1 MPLGRSFAEQ
11 QDFELGARLVAEL
24 PQRHSQR
31 EVARMMGVS
40 RSAIQRSER
49 LILAKVA
56 KKLMEIANAN
66 RS

>member
-1 MPLGRSFAEQ
+1 M
-11 QDFELGARLVAEL
+11 ELGARLAAEL
-24 PQRHSQR
+24 PQRYSQR

-56 KKLMEIANAN
+56 KKLLEIAHAN